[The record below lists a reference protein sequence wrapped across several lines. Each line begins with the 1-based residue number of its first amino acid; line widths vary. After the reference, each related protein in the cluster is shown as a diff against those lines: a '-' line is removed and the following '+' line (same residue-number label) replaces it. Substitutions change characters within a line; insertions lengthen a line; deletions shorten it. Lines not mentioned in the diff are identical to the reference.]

1 MRILYPGIS
10 SNLFVIELRH
20 GKDNT
25 LIISIFSSTTN
36 VFHFIQFQD
45 HSKTKIIDD
54 TMSV

>member
-25 LIISIFSSTTN
+25 LIISIFPALQMFFILSS
-36 VFHFIQFQD
+36 
-45 HSKTKIIDD
+45 SKTIVKRR
-54 TMSV
+54 S